1 MFVADLIEGK
11 AHPLID
17 GPLEFE
23 DLSGKNV
30 GLLLHMMKRYFSTG
44 RCVILNYGFCVLKGL
59 IQLRKKGIFACAIIN
74 KIRYRPSMVPGKDM
88 EYNFGEVDVGE
99 KYSKQ
104 GIVDDVI

>member
-1 MFVADLIEGK
+1 M
-11 AHPLID
+11 
-17 GPLEFE
+17 
-23 DLSGKNV
+23 
-30 GLLLHMMKRYFSTG
+30 GLLLRMVKIYFTTG
-44 RCVILNYGFCVLKGL
+44 GYLSIDSSLYVLKGL